1 MQMKLLEV
9 LGCPKC
15 RGELALGA
23 SVERDAEGNVETG
36 ELSCARCAVSYPI
49 RSGIP
54 RFIGDD
60 NYASSFGYQWNRFR
74 LEQLDSANGTHL
86 SHKRFYSETE
96 WPKEWM
102 AGKWILDAGCGAGRF
117 LDVAAQTGAQV
128 VGMDIS
134 SAIEAS
140 RDNLKG
146 NPNAHF
152 VQASIYEMP
161 FRDGVFD
168 GVYCIGVIQHTPDP
182 LKSVRALPRVLRA
195 GGRIAYSMYEKRKY
209 TLFHSKYILRPL
221 TKKMGQKTLLQTI
234 RAAMPVL
241 FPLSEVAFR
250 VPVAKRFL
258 QFAIPIANYVGEP
271 ELNVRQRYAW
281 SLMDTFD
288 MLAPQYD
295 QPQTE
300 PDVTAAMQS
309 AGITDI
315 RRTPI
320 KGLAL
325 VGRKVSSNGT
335 KPTGE

>member
-1 MQMKLLEV
+1 MQLKLLEV

-15 RGELALGA
+15 RGELSLGA
-23 SVERDAEGNVETG
+23 SYEPDAEGGVQTG
-36 ELSCARCAVSYPI
+36 ELRCAGCQKSYPV

-74 LEQLDSANGTHL
+74 LEQLDSANGTRL

-96 WPKEWM
+96 WTPEWM

-117 LDVAAQTGAQV
+117 LDVVAQTQAEV

-134 SAIEAS
+134 NAIEAA

-146 NPNAHF
+146 QPRVHF

-182 LKSVRALPRVLRA
+182 LKSVRSLPRVLKA
-195 GGRIAYSMYEKRKY
+195 GGRIAYTIYEKRKY
-209 TLFHSKYILRPL
+209 THFHSKYIIRPL
-221 TKKMGQKTLLQTI
+221 TKKMGQKTLLSTI

-250 VPVAKRFL
+250 LPLLKRFM
-258 QFAIPIANYVGEP
+258 QFAIPIANYVEEP
-271 ELNVRQRYAW
+271 ELTAKQRYAW
-281 SLMDTFD
+281 SVMDTFD

-300 PDVTAAMQS
+300 PDVSAAMQS
-309 AGITDI
+309 AGIGEI
-315 RRTPI
+315 RRSMEN
-320 KGLAL
+320 GLSL

-335 KPTGE
+335 KPPRQ